1 MVRVTSWAGRTCEQK
16 KQVARKITEVRE
28 RVGIPAQ
35 ATHIV
40 FDTERTRI
48 AASRQARVVRRRAGE
63 ALRPHVSATGCG
75 TRVVLLP
82 Y

>member
-40 FDTERTRI
+40 FEDVEKENWCV
-48 AASRQARVVRRRAGE
+48 AGVPAGE
-63 ALRPHVSATGCG
+63 SRPGQ
-75 TRVVLLP
+75 
-82 Y
+82 